1 VPPPEGDALATEVA
15 PVGDDDWMTD
25 PWKPDAVVPAGLVAV
40 ATLLAGL
47 AGTLL
52 WLLMLVGPWRLAS
65 GLVDAQRGLRKAENG
80 LTAGSTKLA
89 RYYTLA
95 ASAAADRAAAG
106 LEGRSPLYDLAELIP
121 TARDALGEAPHF
133 VAAARFGSDAALGT
147 LDIAQNALRGPNKLI
162 AKDPDDPKGGSQIR
176 LDRITA
182 ISDTLDRV
190 RTDIDNARD
199 ELKAVDLDRIPR
211 RLRDEV
217 RKGIAKSQETDET
230 LVDAQAGF
238 KVLPGFLG
246 ADGPRYYF
254 IGMQN
259 SAELRGTG
267 GAMLQFSLLSIAD
280 GKPHLTK
287 AETVYNVDK
296 DREQVDIPLP
306 DDAWYVRDIDDA
318 HRFGNANWSPDWPLS
333 AKLTSDYAHVSN
345 PDYPKFDGVWAV
357 DPITMQL
364 LMPGV
369 GQYHT
374 PAAYITTNR
383 VIYLILYKA
392 YASYP
397 IPGVRRTVLHQI
409 VDGFYD
415 GMLKPKHPT
424 ELVKGMSKALSQK
437 HMQVW
442 LADPAEEAFIK
453 HMGWDG
459 ALKPAEG
466 ADYLNVVQQNVGGN
480 KLNYFETQTD
490 TVDVRLEGSDSHV
503 STNVSI
509 RNGVFLPQPRW
520 SMGDTGP
527 IHQPMINVYVPQGA
541 QLTGTAVPPTC
552 TTTLTV
558 DRALADPCRRDTP
571 LPAIWTGGTP
581 PEHSELG
588 KKVWPVTIDIPAGQT
603 GTVGFAYVVPG
614 VVHTEGSQST
624 YRLVVQHQPKVRPE
638 TLALTITLPPG
649 AAAVRAPGFK
659 KDGDKL
665 VWEKPLTE
673 DLSLEV
679 SWQS

>member
-1 VPPPEGDALATEVA
+1 
-15 PVGDDDWMTD
+15 
-25 PWKPDAVVPAGLVAV
+25 
-40 ATLLAGL
+40 
-47 AGTLL
+47 
-52 WLLMLVGPWRLAS
+52 MLVGPWRLAS
-65 GLVDAQRGLRKAENG
+65 GLADAQRDLKKAESG
-80 LTAGSTKLA
+80 LTGGSTKLA

-95 ASAAADRAAAG
+95 ASAAARRAAAG
-106 LEGRSPLYDLAELIP
+106 LDGRSPLYDLAELVP
-121 TARDALGEAPHF
+121 TTRNVLHEADHF
-133 VAAARFGSDAALGT
+133 VAAANYSARAARGT
-147 LDIAQNALRGPNKLI
+147 LDIAQNALRGPDKLI

-176 LDRITA
+176 LDRVKA
-182 ISDTLDRV
+182 ISVTLEDV
-190 RTDIDNARD
+190 RADIDSARA
-199 ELKAVDLDRIPR
+199 ELKKVDLSKIPH
-211 RLRDEV
+211 RLRADV
-217 RKGIAKSQETDET
+217 RDGIAKAQKTDET
-230 LVDAQAGF
+230 LADAQAGF
-238 KVLPGFLG
+238 EILPDFLG

-267 GAMLQFSLLSIAD
+267 GAMLQFSLLSIAE
-280 GKPHLTK
+280 GKPHLSK

-296 DREQVDIPLP
+296 DRQQVDIPLP

-345 PDYPKFDGVWAV
+345 PELPEFDGVWAV
-357 DPITMQL
+357 DPVTMQL

-369 GQYHT
+369 GQFNT
-374 PAAYITTNR
+374 PASYVTTNR

-415 GMLKPKHPT
+415 GMLKPAHPT
-424 ELVKGMSKALSQK
+424 ELVKGMGKALSERHFQI
-437 HMQVW
+437 W

-480 KLNYFETQTD
+480 KLNYFETQKTSM
-490 TVDVRLEGSDSHV
+490 DVQLKGADAHV
-503 STNVSI
+503 STNVAI

-527 IHQPMINVYVPQGA
+527 IHQPMINVYVPGDA
-541 QLTGTAVPPTC
+541 QLVAAHAPALC

-558 DRALADPCRRDTP
+558 DVALKSVCRRDTP
-571 LPAIWTGGTP
+571 LPAIWSGDRP

-588 KKVWPVTIDIPAGQT
+588 KKVWPATIDIPVGQE
-603 GTVGFAYVVPG
+603 GTVGYDYVVPG
-614 VVHTEGSQST
+614 VVKSVDGRST

-638 TLALTITLPPG
+638 TFELSITLPPG
-649 AAAVRAPGFK
+649 AQDVRAPGFK
-659 KDGDKL
+659 RDGDEL
-665 VWEKPLTE
+665 VLSKPLNV
-673 DLSLEV
+673 DLDLEV
-679 SWQS
+679 SWRS